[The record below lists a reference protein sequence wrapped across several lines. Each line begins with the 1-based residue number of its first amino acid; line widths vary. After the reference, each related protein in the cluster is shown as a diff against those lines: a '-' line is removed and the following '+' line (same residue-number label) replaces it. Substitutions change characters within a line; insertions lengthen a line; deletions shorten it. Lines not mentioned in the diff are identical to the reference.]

1 MSLKN
6 LFNKAGSNHVLPQL
20 NVNGLLRDVESG
32 RYVDEYVKRK
42 MQFEPHVDYT
52 TASNFAKF
60 GLAEEYYDSSIR
72 RIYQTYPYDGSSY
85 EKIKWINESNGLDLH
100 VFNNGYPRSHGYA
113 KFSPSGWGSRVS
125 TSGSYGNPATKEYIY
140 IKGGPNIDNIWNTAS
155 NRSSNLEID
164 GNKGNTVEFWL
175 KKDAYQSLTKREVLF
190 DSWTTGSYVGDHK
203 YGRMTIELDSSNSDG
218 NSPWVITY
226 RSGSAGIKNLFVSG
240 TAGLHASAS
249 DGQWHHYAFTFQNT
263 GSQVNYR
270 MYIDGEL
277 NHSVLTGSSVGS
289 LNTAIV
295 GAIGALVAGKD
306 LGDTGTQKGRESAE
320 TQNPGLGY
328 GKLSGS
334 IDEFR
339 FWKTRRSGKDIGRH
353 WFTQVHGGT
362 NTDDPNTDLGVY
374 YKFNEG
380 ITLTSSIDNIVLDY
394 SGRVTNGDWVGYASG
409 ARSTKSAMIQSS
421 ASLTEFADPII
432 HTENP
437 KVDKYIDDTLE
448 FGRNHD
454 VNSNSCIYHSF
465 PGWIVEEEGQT
476 GGELKRL
483 SQIMG
488 SYFDTLFFQIESLAK
503 LKHIKNEDYDKKPN
517 PFMDRVLASVGFETP
532 DIFIDADVLASLAGR
547 DEEKEFEQ
555 RLEDVKNVIYRNIYN
570 NITHIYKS
578 KGTERAFRNL
588 IRCYGVDDE
597 LIQLNTYADGVDYPV
612 EQNYRVGNFKT
623 KCINFNRPENFN
635 ASVFQYSSSLD
646 HSNNS
651 SEFPVSG
658 YITGAHANDPT
669 VGLSFTTEAEVVFPF
684 RHKPRSKLYFES
696 PLSSSLFGAH
706 TVLDSHGSNHDLT
719 WRASAKDFAN
729 FEVYAVKHRDD
740 SRHARFVIKSTSGI
754 ISPMETKTFHNVYEG
769 QKWNFAV
776 RLAPNGTFG
785 STISGSTNSY
795 NIEFFGVKTDAGE
808 TEDEFLLTNSL
819 TKEQGERFHEKS
831 KRLYIGAH
839 RENFTGSVKTRS
851 DVQFSHLRH
860 WATYL
865 NNETIRAHAID
876 PKSYGVDHPMRNA
889 YAFQPGLDNPVPEI
903 ETLALNWDFGS
914 VTGSS
919 KGGNL
924 VVEDISSGSFTH
936 KRDYGWIGDVIGSNH
951 PGRGV
956 FFPAETTASVAVAY
970 LQTARQQLPENV
982 HSTKMINILTNDD
995 RTYTRESRPV
1005 NHFFSIEKSMYRTI
1019 SEEMLDMF
1027 ATIKD
1032 FSNIVGEPVNR
1043 YRPNYKSMEKLRQL
1057 FFERVE
1063 NTPSI
1068 EKYLEFYK
1076 WIDSSLSIVLDQLKP
1091 ASANFS
1097 EDVRTMIESHVLE
1110 RNKYWSK
1117 MPNLDFKTAEP
1128 VVDLGGLAGTDYML
1142 YHWSVGHSP
1151 PPESPRPQDKNL
1163 LYWKV
1168 RAERSNSEIST
1179 GNSEVDKERDTLSRI
1194 AHGHISGSTYARRA
1208 LSRPYKVTAHLQPVI
1223 HAGDNFHLNKKKD
1236 FYLGTTNPGTKDYI
1250 RISGSDVDFG
1260 KIKEITHPRYGNGLG
1275 SEVFEKKRAN
1285 ASADISN
1292 TGNDLDADIVAPF
1305 SMYSCSIDTPVDY
1318 KSEIYRHFKKS
1329 LDITNLHSDSYG
1341 DDREIPIQSP
1351 FTHHWVGGH
1360 EHRHQHLNIMRPKK
1374 LDTAESFPTM
1384 SLDTAGRRFEAFHI
1398 TMSQGQLFVTS
1409 PNLYKLNL
1417 EPPNTFSVSLTSSAH
1432 NRARILREPL
1442 AKRPVNIRNIKTTA
1456 SLQEKEIVLNIGNYK
1471 HNYEIVQGT
1480 SVEVS
1485 PAFLIRTGSVEPVEK
1500 TSNSPFF
1507 VEINERRKFER
1518 PKRKNVF
1525 VSRFSAPGGPE
1536 TAGDSLGGPG
1546 LDIATNQYSIYN
1558 TMNYRN
1564 LMPRLALNEWSVD
1577 RMGGFGH
1584 AHNSSITSS
1593 SPTASYHKVN
1603 SNPIYVA
1610 TGSTDT
1616 GEECKPKY
1624 DNQFVQHQI
1633 PRTDLGY
1640 SWIKAST
1647 IETSCSYNRLESDFT
1662 YPKAQSDE
1670 TVYQTNL
1677 ANAVDFDSPRFLS
1690 ASSRGLRES
1699 EANRLLSYGDDHALT
1714 NHPDPGVPTD
1724 FLGLNSIIYENISGS
1739 RNTLGD
1745 VDIDPEGGLLTGS
1758 IEANKKRYTLNHILL
1773 NRGALYG
1780 HPSWKQIRAGDHPVA
1795 RKLRKDNII
1804 TIAVRRNEKKNSF
1817 TPAPFADGGYS
1828 WPEHTDHRRA
1838 RNARTVS
1845 AQRYRFTESAVT
1857 SKYKP
1862 LRSADMISI
1871 VAGAA
1876 QAYGSFKAAAEDK
1889 APGNNFVAGNKITYG
1904 NDMVSF
1910 SNPELVNLLQ
1920 IGEREKG
1927 DFLGSK
1933 ISPHTIQ
1940 TLYSETIFPRD
1951 VNSYTSKARGR
1962 ENFVIDWWSTLRDDR
1977 TKTNVLNSQ
1986 NTSSATTSI
1995 WPLDAQTNFGKSR
2008 EFSIGGDN
2016 APGSTGEGELMTTHG
2031 LFRTG
2036 STRHAPSAS
2045 AFYARRFP
2053 ETPINYSIELLEEG
2067 NLFPSRS
2074 IGFYV
2079 GLPGKSQRVLV
2090 RYGNNDTAFST
2101 GDNITKYASIKRQD
2115 RTPEELASASV
2126 GIINQVFDPT
2136 KNNTFD
2142 SFKGMF
2148 TASIDPNNS
2157 RRWFFKYLGSFEN
2170 EDFGVPLLEGD
2181 DSRGHQSGRQGFIS
2195 WYYSQYQQDPT
2206 MYDAM
2211 NHIQMSKY
2219 VKFKLHNTT
2228 YLGGAAKWEAGD
2240 PFPYDDYQAWAEQI
2254 RLLGKDYSVIPEF
2267 RISEHMSYYE
2277 DKQSSDP
2284 FYECPISSQFS
2295 LTGAADDYVDS
2306 SKPEFF
2312 KVMGHTDF
2320 IKYFDIVQEDHEE
2333 LGMVEDS
2340 LTLRCKALKKFLPY
2354 EGLYPAQRTL
2364 QMASLFSRSYGDFMN
2379 PNPMGSWQ
2387 TALKP
2392 FYAPGIAY
2400 NSIKSGIAVD
2410 YPIYEPTKDREFN
2423 RFCTR
2428 FRPNVRN
2435 FVDIG
2440 SAEKWASL
2448 FTGSSSPGTPI
2459 RNNFD
2464 SGSSGMHLD
2473 SGSID
2478 GRGISLSMWCNFYKD
2493 PDTNV
2498 PTSPNQA
2505 SQETTS
2511 GSLIMFGD
2519 THAFHN
2525 PEATGIEFRKEGGML
2540 VFGIHHTSS
2549 YKVWKTTGSCLT
2561 DNSKWYHIALSYEWG
2576 NSTNP
2581 TIYLNGNSM
2590 GVESSASNGTFEFG
2604 GAEDD
2609 PSRMGTTILSSSGGR
2624 TNRSNDSSNGS
2635 YRNRSNCSIGIHR
2648 YEHDKNDE
2656 KSKLYKA
2663 LPVHI
2668 DEVSIWNTPLP
2679 SAAVTGLYG
2688 GGISGSRG
2696 PWVPEWC
2703 VPSSYRSS
2711 LIGWFRMGDDTGYV
2725 HDESHPS
2732 ASMTNSLYM
2741 LNRASPAPRTHIETN
2756 MSGVFS
2762 GFTDVWTEVEKTESS
2777 GVGCFTN
2784 AGKYQRGGGIKDV
2797 RELEGSPASYLS
2809 PDSSRKIALTGALMY
2824 PSFITG
2830 SRWNETQDKGIP
2842 RIGSAS
2848 WGVSRATMF
2857 GEDTLDNPRRGSSG
2871 TLPLVRVNQNNW
2883 WGRGQKAPH
2892 GINTVTRVPFE
2903 AIVDPKI
2910 HAPINLKTTAGGNFV
2925 VYDNEP
2931 HASASLHAANWTRNV
2946 NHTDHSYQTS
2956 SWGTPIN
2963 SNQITSSFN
2972 MDRVNANRSNF
2983 DQYSLA
2989 ANNFF
2994 AESMNFFLKD
3004 GHGTVLATND
3014 RLEEQVDLKSTYKM
3028 RIKLFRDS
3036 QGDFPMYNRASA
3048 FGPPVDAG
3056 DEGFTQEKFKHG
3068 QFVPAGGGDRGVMM
3082 NAWGYAP
3089 FTPPHYD
3096 GFAEVE
3102 YSFSPSVSASY
3113 TKISDVLERIST
3125 ALSGN
3130 HIKSNRMTKI
3140 TGSWPGLDFFGGQT
3154 NSDMVSDASLITT
3167 SSLNKSTS
3175 MQLSASFYGMG
3186 LEDRSIVPVFE
3197 NTKGNQTIMRD
3208 FWAIQTKFECPTF
3221 DFRAVSASTPI
3232 PLGLTKTIG
3241 MWHQSPNNVNESP
3254 IQIQIMP
3261 PDKDSGAKD
3270 LSTLLGLSFLE
3281 GGIRKPE
3288 KKTRKTGTLA
3298 DTRTIKEAVIA
3309 VPFMEEKGTGK
3320 RNFFSLRRPEVYKA
3334 VQNAGYSDYKKELID
3349 LVEFKDVKQPKKGTL
3364 PPTPAAMEKQRKV
3377 IEVRPSIQS
3386 MVDKMLNYVIP
3397 PKMNFLKYNDRTT
3410 GKYIEPFVMYIFEF
3424 EHTLK
3429 KKDLA
3434 NLWQNL
3440 PPDIALNDF
3449 HNDED
3454 DTLKE
3459 ESVVSHQLGGE
3470 MDLMSGKLNKDV
3482 KWLVF
3487 KVKQKGQSN
3496 YFKKIER
3503 DKLPLDHPGRKLSVE
3518 DDIYEY
3524 GFNWPYDYFSLIE
3537 LVKLDAEI
3545 GFVKKEDAAD
3555 PVPPEDRVEVVR
3567 KAGLL
3572 ESVSKAKDTKDDPRP
3587 EIRMPFINII
3597 SDEDE

>member
-6 LFNKAGSNHVLPQL
+6 LFSKAESKHILPQL

-42 MQFEPHVDYT
+42 VQFEPHVDYT

-60 GLAEEYYDSSIR
+60 GLAEEYYDASIK
-72 RIYQTYPYDGSSY
+72 RIYQSYPYDGSSY
-85 EKIKWINESNGLDLH
+85 EKIKWVNECNGLDLH
-100 VFNNGYPRSHGYA
+100 VFENGYPRTHGYA
-113 KFSPSGWGSRVS
+113 KFSPSGWGSRKT

-140 IKGGPNIDNIWNTAS
+140 IKGGPNVDNIWNTAS

-249 DGQWHHYAFTFQNT
+249 DGHWHHYAFTFQNT
-263 GSQVNYR
+263 GSLVNYR

-277 NHSVLTGSSVGS
+277 NHSILTGSSVGG

-295 GAIGALVAGKD
+295 GTIGSLVAGKD
-306 LGDTGTQKGRESAE
+306 LGQKGRESAE
-320 TQNPGLGY
+320 TQNPGLGF

-339 FWKTRRSGKDIGRH
+339 YWKTRRSGQDIGRY

-362 NTDDPNTDLGVY
+362 NTDAPNTDLGVY

-380 ITLTSSIDNIVLDY
+380 IALTSSVDNIVLDY
-394 SGRVTNGDWVGYASG
+394 SGRVTNGDWVGYAAG
-409 ARSTKSAMIQSS
+409 ARSVKSAMIQSS
-421 ASLTEFADPII
+421 ASLAEFADPII

-437 KVDKYIDDTLE
+437 KVNKYIDDTLE
-448 FGRNHD
+448 LGRNHD

-465 PGWIVEEEGQT
+465 PGWIVEDEGDD

-488 SYFDTLFFQIESLAK
+488 SYFDTLFFQIESLSK

-517 PFMDRVLASVGFETP
+517 PFMNRVLASVGFETP
-532 DIFIDADVLASLAGR
+532 EVFIDADVLASLASR

-570 NITHIYKS
+570 NVTHIYKS

-588 IRCYGVDDE
+588 LRCYGIDNE
-597 LIQLNTYADGVDYPV
+597 LVQLNTYADGVDYPV
-612 EQNYRVGNFKT
+612 EQNYRVGNFRT
-623 KCINFNRPENFN
+623 KCINFNRQENFN
-635 ASVFQYSSSLD
+635 ATVFQYSSSLD
-646 HSNNS
+646 HSHKS
-651 SEFPVSG
+651 VEFPVSG

-669 VGLSFTTEAEVVFPF
+669 VGLSFTTEAEIIFPY
-684 RHKPRSKLYFES
+684 RHKKRSKLHIES
-696 PLSSSLFGAH
+696 PISSSLFGAH
-706 TVLDSHGSNHDLT
+706 TVLDSHGAGHDLT

-729 FEVYAVKHRDD
+729 FEVYAVKLRDD

-754 ISPMETKTFHNVYEG
+754 VTPMETKTFHNVYEG

-776 RLAPNGTFG
+776 RVAPNGTYG
-785 STISGSTNSY
+785 SSISGSTNSY
-795 NIEFFGVKTDAGE
+795 NLEFFGVKTDAGE
-808 TEDEFLLTNSL
+808 TEDEFLLTKSL
-819 TKEQGERFHEKS
+819 TKAQGERFHEKS

-839 RENFTGSVKTRS
+839 RQNFTGSTKTLS
-851 DVQFSHLRH
+851 DVQVSHLRH
-860 WATYL
+860 WVTYL

-876 PKSYGVDHPMRNA
+876 PKSYGVDHPLRNA
-889 YAFQPGLDNPVPEI
+889 YTFQPGLDNSVPEV

-914 VTGSS
+914 VTGST

-924 VVEDISSGSFTH
+924 VIEDISSGSFTH
-936 KRDYGWIGDVIGSNH
+936 KRDYGWVGDVIGSNH
-951 PGRGV
+951 PGRGL
-956 FFPAETTASVAVAY
+956 FFPAETTSSIAVAY
-970 LQTARQQLPENV
+970 LQTARQQLPESV

-995 RTYTRESRPV
+995 NTYTRESRPV
-1005 NHFFSIEKSMYRTI
+1005 NHFFSIEKSMYRAI

-1032 FSNIVGEPVNR
+1032 FSNIVGDPINR

-1057 FFERVE
+1057 FYERVE

-1117 MPNLDFKTAEP
+1117 IPNLHVKTAEP
-1128 VVDLGGLAGTDYML
+1128 VLDFRGLSGVGFMIYNWN
-1142 YHWSVGHSP
+1142 HGHSP
-1151 PPESPRPQDKNL
+1151 IPRSPRPQDTNH
-1163 LYWKV
+1163 LYWSE
-1168 RAERSNSEIST
+1168 RAERKNSELST
-1179 GNSEVDKERDTLSRI
+1179 GDSVIDGHRDTLSRI
-1194 AHGHISGSTYARRA
+1194 AHGSISGSTYMLRA
-1208 LSRPYKVTAHLQPVI
+1208 ASKPYKVTAHLQPVI
-1223 HAGDNFHLNKKKD
+1223 HAGDNYHLNKKKD
-1236 FYLGTTNPGTKDYI
+1236 FYLGTTNPGAKDFI
-1250 RISGSDVDFG
+1250 RISGSGVDFG
-1260 KIKEITHPRYGNGLG
+1260 KKKEITHPRYGNGLG
-1275 SEVFEKKRAN
+1275 SEVYEKKRAH
-1285 ASADISN
+1285 ARADLSN

-1305 SMYSCSIDTPVDY
+1305 SLYSCSVDTPVDY

-1329 LDITNLHSDSYG
+1329 VDITNLHSDAYG

-1351 FTHHWVGGH
+1351 FTQHWVGGH

-1398 TMSQGQLFVTS
+1398 TMSQGQLYVTS
-1409 PNLYKLNL
+1409 PNLYALNH
-1417 EPPNTFSVSLTSSAH
+1417 EPPGTFNVSLTSSAH
-1432 NRARILREPL
+1432 NRARILREPV

-1456 SLQEKEIVLNIGNYK
+1456 SLQTKEVVLNVGNYK
-1471 HNYEIVQGT
+1471 HSYEIVQGT

-1525 VSRFSAPGGPE
+1525 VNRFSAPGGPE

-1546 LDIATNQYSIYN
+1546 LDIATNQYSVYN
-1558 TMNYRN
+1558 TLNYRN
-1564 LMPRLALNEWSVD
+1564 LMTRLALNEWSVD

-1603 SNPIYVA
+1603 SNPMYVA
-1610 TGSTDT
+1610 TGS
-1616 GEECKPKY
+1616 GESSECRPKY

-1640 SWIKAST
+1640 SWINAST
-1647 IETSCSYNRLESDFT
+1647 LETTCSYTRLESDFT

-1677 ANAVDFDSPRFLS
+1677 ANAIDFDSPRFLS

-1724 FLGLNSIIYENISGS
+1724 FLGLNSVIYEHISGS
-1739 RNTLGD
+1739 NNTLGGMAP
-1745 VDIDPEGGLLTGS
+1745 IDSRGGLLTGS
-1758 IEANKKRYTLNHILL
+1758 IEGDKRAYTLNHILL
-1773 NRGALYG
+1773 NRGSLYG
-1780 HPSWKQIRAGDHPVA
+1780 HSSWKQMRAGDHPIA
-1795 RKLRKDNII
+1795 RKLRKENIVS
-1804 TIAVRRNEKKNSF
+1804 IAVRRDSKKGTSF
-1817 TPAPFADGGYS
+1817 TMAPFANSRYN
-1828 WPEHTDHRRA
+1828 WPEVIDHRKA
-1838 RNARTVS
+1838 KDARTVS
-1845 AQRYRFTESAVT
+1845 IQRYRFTESAVT

-1862 LRSADMISI
+1862 LRSADILSV

-1876 QAYGSFKAAAEDK
+1876 LSYGSLRSAAEDTS
-1889 APGNNFVAGNKITYG
+1889 AANSFVAANKVTYG

-1910 SNPELVNLLQ
+1910 SNPELVNMLQ
-1920 IGEREKG
+1920 INEREKG
-1927 DFLGSK
+1927 DFLATK
-1933 ISPHTIQ
+1933 ISPATLQ

-1951 VNSYTSKARGR
+1951 VNSYSSRARGR
-1962 ENFVIDWWSTLRDDR
+1962 EDFIVDWWSEDR
-1977 TKTNVLNSQ
+1977 NDRAKSNVINSQ
-1986 NTSSATTSI
+1986 GSNSTITSI
-1995 WPLDAQTNFGKSR
+1995 WPLDAQANLGKAK
-2008 EFSIGGDN
+2008 EFSLGADN
-2016 APGSTGEGELMTTHG
+2016 NPGSTGEGELMSTHG

-2036 STRHAPSAS
+2036 SSRHLPSAS
-2045 AFYARRFP
+2045 AFYSRRFP
-2053 ETPINYSIELLEEG
+2053 ETPVCYSIEIMEEG
-2067 NLFPSRS
+2067 NQFPSRS
-2074 IGFYV
+2074 MGFYV
-2079 GLPGKSQRVLV
+2079 NLPGKSQQILV
-2090 RYGNNDTAFST
+2090 RYSTSDTVLYTQDSRT
-2101 GDNITKYASIKRQD
+2101 NYTYIKKTN
-2115 RTPEELASASV
+2115 RTPEQMASASV
-2126 GIINQVFDPT
+2126 GLLNQVFDPT

-2148 TASIDPNNS
+2148 TASLDPNNS
-2157 RRWFFKYLGSFEN
+2157 RRWFFRYLGSFEN
-2170 EDFGVPLLEGD
+2170 EEFGVPPVDGD
-2181 DSRGHQSGRQGFIS
+2181 DSRGHQSNRQGFVS
-2195 WYYSQYQQDPT
+2195 WYHSQKQTDPT
-2206 MYDAM
+2206 MYNAV
-2211 NHIQMSKY
+2211 NYIERSKF
-2219 VKFKLHNTT
+2219 VKFKMHNTT
-2228 YLGGAAKWEAGD
+2228 YLGGAAKWEAGN
-2240 PFPYDDYQAWAEQI
+2240 PFPYDNYQSWAEQI
-2254 RLLGKDYSVIPEF
+2254 RLMGKDYSVIPEF
-2267 RISEHMSYYE
+2267 RISEHMPHYE
-2277 DKQSSDP
+2277 GKQSSDP

-2295 LTGAADDYVDS
+2295 LTGAADDYSDS

-2312 KVMGHTDF
+2312 KVLGHTDF
-2320 IKYFDIVQEDHEE
+2320 IKYFDIVEEDHEE
-2333 LGMVEDS
+2333 LGMTKDS

-2354 EGLYPAQRTL
+2354 DGLYPAQRTL
-2364 QMASLFSRSYGDFMN
+2364 QMATLFSQSYGQFMN

-2428 FRPNVRN
+2428 FKANTRN
-2435 FVDIG
+2435 YVDIG
-2440 SAEKWASL
+2440 GAEKWATL
-2448 FTGSSSPGTPI
+2448 FTGSNSPGTPS
-2459 RNNFD
+2459 RNNFGT
-2464 SGSSGMHLD
+2464 GSSGMHLD
-2473 SGSID
+2473 SGSIA

-2493 PDTNV
+2493 PDSNV

-2511 GSLIMFGD
+2511 GSLVMFGD

-2525 PEATGIEFRKEGGML
+2525 ANATGIEFRKEGGLL

-2549 YKVWKTTGSCLT
+2549 YKVWRTTGSCLSQ
-2561 DNSKWYHIALSYEWG
+2561 NSKWYHIMLSYEWG

-2581 TIYLNGNSM
+2581 AIYLNGNAM

-2609 PSRMGTTILSSSGGR
+2609 SSRMGTSILSSSGGR
-2624 TNRSNDSSNGS
+2624 TDRSNDTANGA
-2635 YRNRSNCSIGIHR
+2635 YRNRSNCTIGLHR
-2648 YEHDKNDE
+2648 YEHDQADVRA
-2656 KSKLYKA
+2656 KLYKS
-2663 LPVHI
+2663 LPVHM

-2679 SAAVTGLYG
+2679 SAAATGLYG

-2696 PWVPEWC
+2696 PWIPDWC
-2703 VPSSYRSS
+2703 VPKSYQPS

-2725 HDESHPS
+2725 HDGGSPS
-2732 ASMTNSLYM
+2732 TGMTNQMFM
-2741 LNRASPAPRTHIETN
+2741 LNRARSAPRSHILTN
-2756 MSGVFS
+2756 MSGVFA
-2762 GFTDVWTEVEKTESS
+2762 GFTDAWTTVSKVASS
-2777 GVGCFTN
+2777 GVGLFTD
-2784 AGKYQRGGGIKDV
+2784 GGDYQRGCGIKDV
-2797 RELEGSPASYLS
+2797 RELEGSPATYQS
-2809 PDSSRKIALTGALMY
+2809 PDSHRKVALTGALMY

-2830 SRWNETQDKGIP
+2830 SRWNETQDSGIA

-2848 WGVSRATMF
+2848 WGVSRAGYF
-2857 GEDTLDNPRRGSSG
+2857 GSDALDNPSRTSDLTR
-2871 TLPLVRVNQNNW
+2871 LFQNNW
-2883 WGRGQKAPH
+2883 WGRGKKAAH
-2892 GINTVTRVPFE
+2892 GIDKVTRVPFE
-2903 AIVDPKI
+2903 AIIDPKLY
-2910 HAPINLKTTAGGNFV
+2910 APVNLNTTNGSNFV

-2931 HASASLHAANWTRNV
+2931 HPSASLHAANWTRNV
-2946 NHTDHSYQTS
+2946 NSTDHTHQTS
-2956 SWGTPIN
+2956 SWGTPLN
-2963 SNQITSSFN
+2963 SSQITSSFN
-2972 MDRVNANRSNF
+2972 LDSINASRAGF

-3004 GHGTVLATND
+3004 GHGTVIATND
-3014 RLEEQVDLKSTYKM
+3014 RLEEQVNLQKTYKM
-3028 RIKLFRDS
+3028 RIKLLRDPS
-3036 QGDFPMYNRASA
+3036 GDFPMYNRASA

-3056 DEGFTQEKFKHG
+3056 DEGFTREQFAHG
-3068 QFVPAGGGDRGVMM
+3068 SLVPAGGGDRGVFM

-3096 GFAEVE
+3096 GFAEIE
-3102 YSFSPSVSASY
+3102 YSFRPSLSGSY
-3113 TKISDVLERIST
+3113 TKISEVLERIST
-3125 ALSGN
+3125 KLTDN
-3130 HIKSNRMTKI
+3130 HIKSNRMTNI
-3140 TGSWPGLDFFGGQT
+3140 TGSWPGLDHFGGQT
-3154 NSDMVSDASLITT
+3154 NSDMVDDALLITT

-3186 LEDRSIVPVFE
+3186 LEDKSIVPVFE
-3197 NTKGNQTIMRD
+3197 NTRDNQTIMRD

-3221 DFRAVSASTPI
+3221 DFRNVSASSPV
-3232 PLGLTKTIG
+3232 PPGLTKTIG

-3254 IQIQIMP
+3254 IQIQILP
-3261 PDKDSGAKD
+3261 PGLDSGASD
-3270 LSTLLGLSFLE
+3270 LSNLLGLSFVENGKRTL
-3281 GGIRKPE
+3281 
-3288 KKTRKTGTLA
+3288 KKTRKVGVLA
-3298 DTRTIKEAVIA
+3298 ETRTIKEAVVAI
-3309 VPFMEEKGTGK
+3309 PFMSHKKTGK
-3320 RNFFSLRRPEVYKA
+3320 RRFFPLPRPEVYKA
-3334 VQNAGYSDYKKELID
+3334 VKNAGHDDYKKELID
-3349 LVEFKDVKQPKKGTL
+3349 LVELKSIKSKKQKAQLSPDNRT
-3364 PPTPAAMEKQRKV
+3364 Q

-3386 MVDKMLNYVIP
+3386 MVDKMLGYVIP

-3410 GKYIEPFVMYIFEF
+3410 GKYIDPFVMYIFEF

-3434 NLWQNL
+3434 SLWQNL

-3454 DTLKE
+3454 DTLKAE
-3459 ESVVSHQLGGE
+3459 AVVSHQLDGD
-3470 MDLMSGKLNKDV
+3470 MDLLSGKLNKEV

-3487 KVKQKGQSN
+3487 KVKQKAETN
-3496 YFKKIER
+3496 YFKKMER
-3503 DKLPLDHPGRKLSVE
+3503 DKLPHDHPGRILSVE

-3524 GFNWPYDYFSLIE
+3524 GFNWPYDYFSLVE
-3537 LVKLDAEI
+3537 LIKLDAEV
-3545 GFVKKEDAAD
+3545 GFIKKSDAAKPPSTEEIEEIVKKTKLIQPAPKEMDNPHPESRLPFAKI
-3555 PVPPEDRVEVVR
+3555 VPE
-3567 KAGLL
+3567 
-3572 ESVSKAKDTKDDPRP
+3572 
-3587 EIRMPFINII
+3587 
-3597 SDEDE
+3597 EDE